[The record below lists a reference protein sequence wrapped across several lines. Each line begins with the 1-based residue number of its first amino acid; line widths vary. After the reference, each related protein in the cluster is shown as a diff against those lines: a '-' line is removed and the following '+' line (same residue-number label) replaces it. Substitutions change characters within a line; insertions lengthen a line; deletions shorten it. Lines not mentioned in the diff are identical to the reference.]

1 MNGREGR
8 PRGWEWAGRVG
19 LWALAGGAAGVVG
32 AAAGWVVGSR
42 LLSLAP
48 PCLFHRLTGL
58 YCPGCG
64 STRAFY
70 HLACGEPLAAI
81 GSNPL
86 LVVALPL
93 LILAALEPRPAG
105 SGRAGLR
112 GIVYSPAI
120 GWGFAAVTILFAVL
134 RNLPF
139 GAFRWLA
146 P

>member
-1 MNGREGR
+1 LVLAVAAA
-8 PRGWEWAGRVG
+8 AGAGAAV
-19 LWALAGGAAGVVG
+19 GGAAGWG
-32 AAAGWVVGSR
+32 GGLG

-48 PCLFHRLTGL
+48 PCLFHRLSGL

-70 HLACGEPLAAI
+70 HLARGEPLAAM

-86 LVVALPL
+86 LLVALPL
-93 LILAALEPRPAG
+93 VILAALEPRTT
-105 SGRAGLR
+105 RAGRQPLR
-112 GIVYSPAI
+112 RVVCSPII
-120 GWGFAAVTILFAVL
+120 GWGFAAVTILFTVL

-139 GAFRWLA
+139 GPFRWLA